1 MKKKLIQISKI
12 ISSTSSDIEENMK
25 KYREE
30 IIVVK
35 YGGSAMLDPKLSET
49 FTFPFNDTEL
59 LFLSNFIE
67 LEFNFNSSDST
78 RLKLNI
84 TNRQIIIKL
93 FFIYLY

>member
-25 KYREE
+25 KYRGE

-49 FTFPFNDTEL
+49 FYKD
-59 LFLSNFIE
+59 IE
-67 LEFNFNSSDST
+67 
-78 RLKLNI
+78 
-84 TNRQIIIKL
+84 IIVNAE
-93 FFIYLY
+93 